1 MKKILLLC
9 MIAISLATY
18 SQEST
23 SHIRLNQIGFL
34 PYAEKLAA
42 VVDISATSFEIIDT
56 LDNVVFTNSLS
67 SSALW
72 SSSGESVQIAD
83 FSIFS
88 TPGTY
93 KIRIDG
99 YGESVRF
106 AISDTVFSE
115 INNAIV
121 KAFYFNRASTELLP
135 EHAGAYARNAGHPDT
150 AVIILPS
157 AAGPTRVAGDTISA
171 PKGWYDAGDY
181 NKYIVNSGI
190 TVGTLLQ
197 AYESYSEYYDTLT
210 WNIPE
215 SGNDI
220 ADLLDEIRWN
230 LDWMLTMQDPADGG
244 VYNKTTSAQF
254 SGMIM
259 PDEDNATRYVVAKG
273 TAASLDFAAVMA
285 MAGRVY
291 ADIDSVFADSCLRA
305 AEYAWEWAENN
316 PNVSYSNPGAQD
328 GYPAVST
335 GGYGDNY
342 FNDEKIWAAS
352 ELLISTGKDSV
363 YASDINLYAQFNT
376 PNWRSLATLC
386 LFSLYTHRE
395 TIGFAVD
402 TAQVKEIILSK
413 ATGLRDAQ
421 QSHPYRITTSNFAW
435 GSNSIVANESIML
448 LHAFRISHEKSF
460 LNAAFSCY
468 DYILGRNA
476 TEYCFITE
484 FGTKGSRNV
493 HHRVSEADALP
504 GSVPGF
510 LAGGPNGNAGSEC
523 GTSYSNY
530 DAKAYKDENCSYTTN
545 EIAINWQAPMTYL
558 AHAIPLEYNTWLQ
571 SLPADFAIPSVSS
584 IELTRVQTNSSFSVF
599 SNTEWH
605 LLSDDTW
612 YEFSED
618 TIIGS
623 AFINLIVTQENE
635 TDSVRSGEFHVVIDT
650 DTVST
655 IAVNQIGRMKEFRI
669 EAEDYISMDGVQTE
683 ATEDVEGEG
692 INVGYIDNGDSMTY
706 TIDITHAGSY
716 AIDYRTASE
725 SSTDGEL
732 HMLIEDSIY
741 SLVHP
746 RPSGDWQ
753 NWETI
758 TDTAYFEEGIYEIT
772 LFSLFGG
779 FNLNYMDFAFITS
792 ENIAPEHEPTI
803 IPNSI
808 YYASNSSEIH
818 IENPVTDNSLSIFGL
833 QTNTQYTVALY
844 TITGNFVS
852 FHEINSASPSVPVT
866 QEAGTYICEIIDE
879 ENNLESFIFIIT
891 Q

>member
-1 MKKILLLC
+1 MFIDFCQLNFQILFFFLFLYILNKYLNLRLMKKILLAC
-9 MIAISLATY
+9 MIVLSLASY

-42 VVDISATSFEIIDT
+42 VVDIDAASFEIIDT
-56 LDNVVFTNSLS
+56 LDNVVSASLWG
-67 SSALW
+67 A
-72 SSSGESVQIAD
+72 SGESIQIAD
-83 FSIFS
+83 FSIFA

-93 KIRIDG
+93 KIRIGG

-106 AISDTVFSE
+106 TISDTVFSE

-135 EHAGAYARNAGHPDT
+135 EHAGVYARNAGHPDT
-150 AVIILPS
+150 TVIILPS
-157 AAGPTRVAGDTISA
+157 AADPTRVAGDTISA

-197 AYESYSEYYDTLT
+197 AYESYTEYYDTLT

-215 SGNDI
+215 SGNGI

-259 PDEDNATRYVVAKG
+259 PDEDNAKRYVVAKG
-273 TAASLDFAAVMA
+273 TAATLDFAAVMA

-305 AEYAWEWAENN
+305 AENAWEWAENN
-316 PNVSYSNPGAQD
+316 PNVSYSNPGAED
-328 GYPAVST
+328 GYPAVTT
-335 GGYGDNY
+335 GGYGDNS
-342 FNDEKIWAAS
+342 FSDEKIWAAS

-363 YASDINLYAQFNT
+363 YASDINLYVQFNT

-402 TAQVKEIILSK
+402 TARVKDIILSK

-421 QSHPYRITTSNFAW
+421 LSHPYRVTTSNFAW

-448 LHAFRISHEKSF
+448 LHAFRISQEQSF
-460 LNAAFSCY
+460 LNAALSCY

-484 FGTKGSRNV
+484 FGTKASRNV

-510 LAGGPNGNAGSEC
+510 LAGGPNGNAGTEC
-523 GTSYSNY
+523 STAYPSYA
-530 DAKAYKDENCSYTTN
+530 AKAYKDETCSYTTN

-558 AHAIPLEYNTWLQ
+558 AHAIPLEYNTWLE
-571 SLPADFAIPSVSS
+571 SLPTNFAMPSVSS
-584 IELTRVQTNSSFSVF
+584 VELTRVQTNSSFSVF

-623 AFINLIVTQENE
+623 AFINLIVTEQNE
-635 TDSVRSGEFHVVIDT
+635 TESVRSGEFYVLIGT

-683 ATEDVEGEG
+683 ATEDTEGEG

-706 TIDITHAGSY
+706 TLDITHAGSY
-716 AIDYRTASE
+716 AISYRTAAQ
-725 SSTDGEL
+725 STTGEL
-732 HMLIEDSIY
+732 HMLIEDSVY
-741 SLVHP
+741 SLIHP
-746 RPSGDWQ
+746 TPTGGWQ
-753 NWETI
+753 IGQQLQIQPFSKKVYMKLLSFRYLVDLTSTI
-758 TDTAYFEEGIYEIT
+758 WILHF
-772 LFSLFGG
+772 
-779 FNLNYMDFAFITS
+779 
-792 ENIAPEHEPTI
+792 
-803 IPNSI
+803 
-808 YYASNSSEIH
+808 
-818 IENPVTDNSLSIFGL
+818 
-833 QTNTQYTVALY
+833 
-844 TITGNFVS
+844 
-852 FHEINSASPSVPVT
+852 
-866 QEAGTYICEIIDE
+866 
-879 ENNLESFIFIIT
+879 
-891 Q
+891 